1 MLGHDPI
8 IQNHDDAA
16 IALRPDQATGP
27 LAFVGCRILKPVTL
41 FEEAAALSSRSKAM
55 TE

>member
-16 IALRPDQATGP
+16 IALRPDQATAP
-27 LAFVGCRILKPVTL
+27 WRSLAAEF
-41 FEEAAALSSRSKAM
+41 
-55 TE
+55 